1 MDLEKNQTQPPGSGS
16 LAAVPSQSLHFSQ
29 PFDPLLT
36 LDKKRKVKFLAEHVE
51 MLLGAGLRQDPSAEV

>member
-1 MDLEKNQTQPPGSGS
+1 MDLEKNQTQPPRRGS
-16 LAAVPSQSLHFSQ
+16 LVVLSQSLPFSQ

-36 LDKKRKVKFLAEHVE
+36 LDKTRKVKFLAEHVA